1 MPRNLEHRNYG
12 LGNRNMVIAGK
23 NALTEGNYSY
33 KTIATH
39 TGHFRHFVNYVQST
53 HAVKDLKQIGKS
65 HVLAYANTLKDK
77 ITQGKLV
84 ASTAQNY
91 VSAVNTVLASHSKK
105 AMTTEKSR

>member
-23 NALTEGNYSY
+23 NALKEGNYSH

-39 TGHFRHFVNYVQST
+39 TGHFRHFVNYAQST

-65 HVLAYANTLKDK
+65 HVRIKNP
-77 ITQGKLV
+77 
-84 ASTAQNY
+84 
-91 VSAVNTVLASHSKK
+91 
-105 AMTTEKSR
+105 